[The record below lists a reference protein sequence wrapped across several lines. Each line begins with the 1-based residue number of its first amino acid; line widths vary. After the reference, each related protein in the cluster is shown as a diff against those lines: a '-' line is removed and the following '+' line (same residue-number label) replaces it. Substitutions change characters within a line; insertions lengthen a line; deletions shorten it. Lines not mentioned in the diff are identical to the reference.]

1 MILATALVLVL
12 TRQEPTVGP
21 PPASLR
27 LSPFYRKCVLAMGI
41 PIVSSD
47 RVGNEALLAAREIV
61 ERMLAK
67 RPELAKPMIERH
79 LRVAIMARSENT
91 LDIPEH
97 SDLQKAFPQTDWNK
111 RARGLGATVERP
123 CVSGAEENLLG
134 LPGDRYKGESI
145 LIHEF
150 GHTVLNFGVE
160 PLDRMFRGRVQQAFD
175 KSKGTAWKNTYA
187 ASNLDEYWAEGV
199 QSWFDCNQKGP
210 SGGNGV
216 HNDLWNHES
225 LRKTDP
231 DLYALLAEVFDSKW
245 RWSDPTKKQG
255 EHRSQ

>member
-47 RVGNEALLAAREIV
+47 RVGNDALLAAREIV

-150 GHTVLNFGVE
+150 GHTVLNFGEE